1 MWGKVLGV
9 GFGLMLGGPFGA
21 FLGLL
26 LGHNFDRGI
35 GQSQLGFAKPEAVQ
49 NKFFESVFSVMGH
62 IAKADGK
69 VTEHEI
75 QMARVIM
82 TQMQLNESRKTEAVE
97 FFNRGKQP
105 EFDLDATLRSFKQT
119 CHGHRNL
126 MQMFLEL
133 QIAAAFADGGLQTA
147 ERQILENISRVLG
160 FNQFHLNVLISS
172 FQAQQRFHQSGQQ
185 SGQQGYSQKDS
196 LEDAYAV
203 LGIEETVNDKDAKK
217 AYRKLM
223 AQHHPDKLV
232 AKGLPADM
240 MAVATE
246 KSQKIQAAWELIR
259 KDRGIR

>member
-1 MWGKVLGV
+1 MWGKVLGI
-9 GFGLMLGGPFGA
+9 GFGMMLGGPFGA
-21 FLGLL
+21 FLGFL
-26 LGHNFDRGI
+26 LGHNFDRGV
-35 GQSQLGFAKPEAVQ
+35 GQSRIGFSNPGAVQ
-49 NKFFESVFSVMGH
+49 DKFFESIFSVMGH

-69 VTEHEI
+69 VTEQEI
-75 QMARVIM
+75 QMAKVIM
-82 TQMQLNESRKTEAVE
+82 TQMRLNEERKAEAVE

-126 MQMFLEL
+126 MQMFLEI
-133 QIAAAFADGGLQTA
+133 QIAAAFADGGMKTS
-147 ERQILENISRVLG
+147 EKRILENISRVLG
-160 FNQFHLNVLISS
+160 FNQYHLNVLISS

-185 SGQQGYSQKDS
+185 SGEQAYSQKES
-196 LEDAYAV
+196 LADAYVV
-203 LGIEETVNDKDAKK
+203 LGVESTTSDKDTKK

>member
-9 GFGLMLGGPFGA
+9 GFGMMLGGPFGA

-26 LGHNFDRGI
+26 LGHNFDRGV
-35 GQSQLGFAKPEAVQ
+35 GQSRISFSNPGAVQ
-49 NKFFESVFSVMGH
+49 DKFFESVFSVMGH

-69 VTEHEI
+69 VTEQEI
-75 QMARVIM
+75 QMAKVIM
-82 TQMQLNESRKTEAVE
+82 TQMQLDESRKTEAVE

-105 EFDLDATLRSFKQT
+105 EFDLDTTLRSFKQT

-126 MQMFLEL
+126 MQMFLEI
-133 QIAAAFADGGLQTA
+133 QIAAAFADGGLKTS
-147 ERQILENISRVLG
+147 EKLILENISRVLG
-160 FNQFHLNVLISS
+160 FNQYHLNVLISS

-185 SGQQGYSQKDS
+185 SGQQAYSQKES
-196 LEDAYAV
+196 LADAYAV
-203 LGIEETVNDKDAKK
+203 LGVESTTPDKETKK